1 LDGRID
7 NFRFYGRAL
16 NHREIAQL
24 YQTESGDLDTDGD
37 GLTDAWER
45 GVGRYQVVEGSFTW
59 EQAKADAEAKG
70 GHLATI
76 TSEGEW
82 SLINSILGSEI
93 NGKNLWLGGTDSETE
108 GMWKWITG
116 ESWTYSRWKPSEPNN
131 SFAGNPESF
140 VQIYGSEDD
149 QLRWNDLPNSV
160 LGITSNWPWG
170 NPSYLLEFGY
180 PTDPTKA
187 DTDGDG
193 FNDKAESLAGTDP
206 NSATVFPNPEWDFS
220 FGFKH
225 INETGA
231 ESYLVSTSNVRKY
244 SEWQSPPLTYW
255 GPTANGVDGALTYR
269 FLASQPIRAAR
280 LKTGTDTYNFPWPG
294 YFGSGKGWSSIWG
307 SKDGSSWVQ
316 LMDNPMPTDNVG
328 RWMAYD
334 QLLPSNLLGGT
345 ELWIQIRLRVTEAPN
360 SSYTTAQFARGS
372 SANSHR
378 IFEVKLDYDGL
389 IPETSQA
396 AINSTRL
403 TQSSSSASGYSSSL
417 DSDGD
422 GQTDATELAAGMDPS
437 SANSR
442 FTLRMSSGEAGPAI
456 QTLAT
461 GSGASTSRVMTL
473 TWPSVPGKIYT
484 IERSTDLISWPVLD
498 TVEGAAGASSTSYE
512 VMADGVRAFYRVG
525 IPTP

>member
-1 LDGRID
+1 LWSYTRWI
-7 NFRFYGRAL
+7 
-16 NHREIAQL
+16 
-24 YQTESGDLDTDGD
+24 
-37 GLTDAWER
+37 
-45 GVGRYQVVEGSFTW
+45 
-59 EQAKADAEAKG
+59 G
-70 GHLATI
+70 G
-76 TSEGEW
+76 
-82 SLINSILGSEI
+82 
-93 NGKNLWLGGTDSETE
+93 
-108 GMWKWITG
+108 
-116 ESWTYSRWKPSEPNN
+116 EPNN
-131 SFAGNPESF
+131 ITVTNPNGQDYLWSGLGGL
-140 VQIYGSEDD
+140 QGWDDADNLRSE
-149 QLRWNDLPNSV
+149 QT
-160 LGITSNWPWG
+160 GYI
-170 NPSYLLEFGY
+170 LEYGY

-193 FNDKAESLAGTDP
+193 FDDKVESLAGTDP

-220 FGFKH
+220 FGFSN
-225 INETGA
+225 INEAGA
-231 ESYLVSTSNVRKY
+231 ETYLTATSGVRKY

-269 FLASQPIRAAR
+269 FPASQPIRAAR

-334 QLLPSNLLGGT
+334 QLLPSSLLGGT
-345 ELWIQIRLRVTEAPN
+345 DLWIQIRLRVTEAPN

-372 SANSHR
+372 SANSQQ

-422 GQTDATELAAGMDPS
+422 GQTDATELAAGTDPGN
-437 SANSR
+437 ANSR
-442 FTLRMSSGEAGPAI
+442 FTLRMSSGDAGPAI

-461 GSGASTSRVMTL
+461 GNGARTSRVMTL

-498 TVEGAAGASSTSYE
+498 RVEGAAGASSTSYE

>member
-1 LDGRID
+1 MLGRL
-7 NFRFYGRAL
+7 GVA
-16 NHREIAQL
+16 
-24 YQTESGDLDTDGD
+24 TDGD
-37 GLTDAWER
+37 AAATAPVADPAMDDK
-45 GVGRYQVVEGSFTW
+45 
-59 EQAKADAEAKG
+59 QAKADAEARG
-70 GHLATI
+70 GNLATI
-76 TSEGEW
+76 TSQDEW
-82 SLINSILGSEI
+82 NVIWSQLGPTW
-93 NGKNLWLGGTDSETE
+93 NGANYWLGGSDQGSE
-108 GMWKWITG
+108 GNWHWVTG
-116 ESWTYSRWKPSEPNN
+116 ENWSFSRWYPSEPSGGAENELITWAN
-131 SFAGNPESF
+131 LPDGQPS
-140 VQIYGSEDD
+140 
-149 QLRWNDLPNSV
+149 WNDGLGNNLPGSFGGYV
-160 LGITSNWPWG
+160 LEN
-170 NPSYLLEFGY
+170 GY

-193 FNDKAESLAGTDP
+193 VDDKTESLAGTDP

-220 FGFKH
+220 FGFSN
-225 INETGA
+225 INEDGA
-231 ESYLVSTSNVRKY
+231 ETYLTATSGVRKY

-269 FLASQPIRAAR
+269 FPASQPIRAAR

-334 QLLPSNLLGGT
+334 QLLPSSLLGGT
-345 ELWIQIRLRVTEAPN
+345 DLWIQIRLRVTEAPN

-372 SANSHR
+372 SANSQR

-422 GQTDATELAAGMDPS
+422 GQTDATELAAGTDPS

-442 FTLRMSSGEAGPAI
+442 FTLRMSSAEAGPAI

-461 GSGASTSRVMTL
+461 GSAAGTSRVMTL